1 MRFKDLDL
9 NLLVALDAL
18 LTEQHVTRAAERV
31 SLTQS
36 AMSGAL
42 ARLRE
47 HFGDELVVKIGHG
60 HKLTLTPLAVTLRK
74 SVRDLLL
81 QTQAVM
87 NLCPA
92 FDPARSDRHFSIVAS
107 DFFYTVLMPNVI
119 KTLAA
124 TAPHVVLE
132 LLDPL
137 GRKIAV
143 DLDRGEVDLLIVP
156 LQYAS
161 QEHPSEILFQ
171 DRMSCVVW
179 EDNSIIE
186 GELSLEQ
193 YLGLQHVA
201 MNFGRARMQSFEGEF
216 LESSGFHRQ
225 VSTWVSSFIVLPQ
238 MVVGT
243 NRIATVPYRLAQ
255 YYAKSL
261 PIRVLAPPLEFPQI
275 IEVVQW
281 NKYQE
286 NDPAVVWLRRT
297 LQQGAVGM
305 KTIEAAP
312 ASLAGADGA
321 PGKRERPTSARR
333 PRKADGTPTSH

>member
-1 MRFKDLDL
+1 MRFRNLDL

-18 LTEQHVTRAAERV
+18 LAEQHVTRAAERV

-47 HFGDELVVKIGHG
+47 HFDDALVVKFGHG
-60 HKLTLTPLAVTLRK
+60 HKLTLTPLAVALRK
-74 SVRDLLL
+74 SVRDILL

-87 NLCPA
+87 NTCPA
-92 FDPARSDRHFSIVAS
+92 FDPGRSSRHFPIVAS
-107 DFFYTVLMPNVI
+107 DFVDTVLMPDVV
-119 KTLAA
+119 KSLAA
-124 TAPHVVLE
+124 SAPHVVLE
-132 LLDPL
+132 LLHPL
-137 GRKIAV
+137 SAKIAS

-179 EDNSIIE
+179 ERNSMVE
-186 GELSLEQ
+186 DQLSLKQ

-216 LESSGFHRQ
+216 LESSGYHRN
-225 VSTWVSSFIVLPQ
+225 VSTWVSSFIVLPD

-243 NRIATVPYRLAQ
+243 NRIATVPSRLAQ
-255 YYAKSL
+255 HYAKFL
-261 PIRVLAPPLEFPQI
+261 PIRILPPPLDFPEVF
-275 IEVVQW
+275 EVVQW
-281 NKYQE
+281 NRHQE
-286 NDPAVVWLRRT
+286 SDLAIQWLRRT
-297 LQQGAVGM
+297 LQEGAARLKGIVP
-305 KTIEAAP
+305 AP
-312 ASLAGADGA
+312 AVLSGGESVS
-321 PGKRERPTSARR
+321 GKRAIASARR
-333 PRKADGTPTSH
+333 PRKGNIVPASH